1 MTDQSDM
8 DVFDSVITGT
18 PTPEASEIQ
27 QEQQPTPQPS
37 RDEGGRF
44 AAQQAK
50 QPAAA
55 AQPTPEA
62 QPGTPEQPQ
71 PNGNGKVPVG
81 AVQAEREK
89 RQEAQQE
96 AETLRRE
103 LAELRGQVTL
113 LSQQR
118 QPTPQPQQEQKPA
131 TLWDD
136 PDAFLQSQLTPF
148 QQQMQEMREE
158 LWESKAA
165 AVHTPEAV
173 SAAKAAAEKLFG
185 TPEGKVLHQQIT
197 AAGGNPFD
205 NLVKWHKQQEAL
217 AKIGGDP
224 DAWLNAERER
234 LLSDPDFLAKAIERA
249 RAGAASNTNRSSPK
263 TELPPSLSQLP
274 SGGNV
279 SGDGGGDASDGA
291 LFSSITSA
299 RRGK

>member
-8 DVFDSVITGT
+8 DVFDSVISGASA
-18 PTPEASEIQ
+18 PEASEVQ
-27 QEQQPTPQPS
+27 QEQQPTSQPS

-44 AAQQAK
+44 AAQQVK

-55 AQPTPEA
+55 QPSPETPA
-62 QPGTPEQPQ
+62 ATPEQPQ

-118 QPTPQPQQEQKPA
+118 QPAPQPQQEQKPA

-158 LWESKAA
+158 LWESRAA

-249 RAGAASNTNRSSPK
+249 RAGAASNTNRSSPR
-263 TELPPSLSQLP
+263 TELPPSLSSLP
-274 SGGNV
+274 SGGNTPAGAEDMND
-279 SGDGGGDASDGA
+279 SA
-291 LFSSITSA
+291 LFASTTA
-299 RRGK
+299 RRK